1 MFFLFDTDQTKPS
14 NGVSTGAQ
22 NRNISC
28 LSDVNAAG
36 SSQRE
41 VVVSIDYL
49 VIKKFDCLFTFSNI
63 TNFIFRLNVLLL
75 MTITDG

>member
-1 MFFLFDTDQTKPS
+1 MLFFHTDQTKPS

-41 VVVSIDYL
+41 VVVSIDNL
-49 VIKKFDCLFTFSNI
+49 VINKFNCVCLHFLILQILFS
-63 TNFIFRLNVLLL
+63 
-75 MTITDG
+75 G

>member
-1 MFFLFDTDQTKPS
+1 MFFFHTDQTKPS

-41 VVVSIDYL
+41 VVVNIDYL
-49 VIKKFDCLFTFSNI
+49 VIVNKFDCVCLHFLILQILFS
-63 TNFIFRLNVLLL
+63 
-75 MTITDG
+75 G

>member
-1 MFFLFDTDQTKPS
+1 MLFFHTDQTKPS

-41 VVVSIDYL
+41 VVVNIDYL
-49 VIKKFDCLFTFSNI
+49 VIVNKFDCVCLHFLILQILFS
-63 TNFIFRLNVLLL
+63 
-75 MTITDG
+75 G

>member
-1 MFFLFDTDQTKPS
+1 MLFFHTDQTKPS

-41 VVVSIDYL
+41 VVVSIDNL
-49 VIKKFDCLFTFSNI
+49 VIKQIRLCLFTFSNI